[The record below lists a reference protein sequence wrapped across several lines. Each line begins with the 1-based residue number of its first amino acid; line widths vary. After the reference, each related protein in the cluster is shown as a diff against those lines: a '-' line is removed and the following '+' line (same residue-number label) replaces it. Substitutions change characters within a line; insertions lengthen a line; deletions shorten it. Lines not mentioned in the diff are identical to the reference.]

1 MTISEKIRNGSDSN
15 IALFIA
21 GYIVTYLIGS
31 GLLEGILEDHRKLIL
46 DISGDVRQWLREPAE
61 QCIEVNICSR
71 EKIWYNSQ
79 TH

>member
-61 QCIEVNICSR
+61 
-71 EKIWYNSQ
+71 
-79 TH
+79 